1 MKRRGAL
8 LAGLCAVLAAAA
20 PAQVGLAQPRVPA
33 QVGLAQPPAPVTP
46 TPFQTPDTSAC
57 PYRLAPPPPV
67 DHSEAPAPGQAAP
80 VPVPVPAEPVGGEQL
95 GGCGLLLPDSAAPLP
110 ADLTATSWVIADL
123 DSGQIVAAKDPH
135 GRHRPASTIKVLTAL
150 VALRKLD
157 LATVVTGSQA
167 DAEQEG
173 SKVGMGP
180 GGQYTVGQLLYG
192 LLLSSGNDAAHALAM
207 QLGGVEATVAAMNEL
222 ADQSGALDTRVTTP
236 SGLDAPGTTTS
247 AYDMA
252 LLFRLAMREQ
262 AFATIVGTTLVDFP
276 GFGGKPG
283 FKLSN
288 DNRLLAS
295 YLGAIGGKT
304 GFTDD
309 ARHTFIGAAE
319 RDGRRLVAVLLRGEQ
334 QPVRMSEQAA
344 RLLDYGFAAPAG
356 SPVGQLVESSPSPPP
371 PDSGAPVAKPAA
383 RGSVAAGETG
393 GGSARTLVIAL
404 TALALVAAVAT
415 SVLLRRRRHSAG

>member
-1 MKRRGAL
+1 MKRRGAF

-20 PAQVGLAQPRVPA
+20 PAQVGPAPPPPPRPPA
-33 QVGLAQPPAPVTP
+33 PFQAPAASAGPYGLAPPAPVGH
-46 TPFQTPDTSAC
+46 A
-57 PYRLAPPPPV
+57 
-67 DHSEAPAPGQAAP
+67 EAPAPGRAAAA
-80 VPVPVPAEPVGGEQL
+80 PVPVPAEPVGGEQL
-95 GGCGLLLPDSAAPLP
+95 GGCGLLLPDGASPLP
-110 ADLTATSWVIADL
+110 ADLTATSWVLADL

-236 SGLDAPGTTTS
+236 SGLDAPGTSIS
-247 AYDMA
+247 AYDLA

-288 DNRLLAS
+288 DNRLLAT
-295 YLGAIGGKT
+295 YQGAIGGKT

-309 ARHTFIGAAE
+309 ARHTYIGAAE
-319 RDGRRLVAVLLRGEQ
+319 RNGRRLVAVLLRGEQ

-356 SPVGQLVESSPSPPP
+356 SPVGQLVESSPSPPS
-371 PDSGAPVAKPAA
+371 PDSGAPMAKPAA

-393 GGSARTLVIAL
+393 GSARPARTLVIAL